1 MHSLGLPASHQ
12 GFVKTVLVL
21 SSQLFKPPIMPD
33 SVGQKAKEPF
43 LQSCGHTGIIH
54 SSVLEICESYKQRGR
69 QQSFLTEK
77 KNFIIGQLYKC
88 LNPPPARIFIFFSLR
103 CVFWKAAETHSR
115 GGTSNTELTVAQW
128 KLSNWQSM
136 SYCDSLLNIY
146 VHMCNICLFSASRAL
161 IYLFW
166 FVWYKI
172 IFQTFFLTQKKQ

>member
-1 MHSLGLPASHQ
+1 MSHINRGEDSKASWL
-12 GFVKTVLVL
+12 K
-21 SSQLFKPPIMPD
+21 
-33 SVGQKAKEPF
+33 
-43 LQSCGHTGIIH
+43 
-54 SSVLEICESYKQRGR
+54 
-69 QQSFLTEK
+69 K

-172 IFQTFFLTQKKQ
+172 IFQTFFFNPKETIKILKCSISPKMQICYGSLLSSVLSPNYKPYGFPHGESPVLSPHLHCVWVCV